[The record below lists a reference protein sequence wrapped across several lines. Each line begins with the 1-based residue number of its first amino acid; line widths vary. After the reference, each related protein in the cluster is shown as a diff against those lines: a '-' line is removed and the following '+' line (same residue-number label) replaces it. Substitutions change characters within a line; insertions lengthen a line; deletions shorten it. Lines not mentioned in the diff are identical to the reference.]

1 MSKRITD
8 SHPAGG
14 RWRGFVA
21 ALLLLALPGAALA
34 QEAATAAAAPGR
46 MTQLWA
52 DLASLAEPGRIDP
65 LSLGLGV
72 VLALLAMV
80 LQVVATRR
88 MLGRALSELT
98 RLGDSTE
105 RLLKG
110 VLAEPDG
117 IQAWIGER
125 EVRSRGLT
133 ALLDLSDAAL
143 PGFAAVLARLTPQ
156 DSARLDLAVRRLRGE
171 GQPFE
176 MELSLRDSGRRIRVA
191 GLCPSRSEARVPVA
205 LLLLN
210 DLTPDLTAE
219 TAPTASAAAAVDV
232 LRPELLD
239 ELLAVPAQPAAAEA
253 DGWFGR
259 MKAGLAKSSSRLTQG
274 LGDLFTK
281 RKLDDEALEDLE
293 DLLITADLGV
303 NTAAKVTGLL
313 SKTRLG
319 QDITADEIKTILAD
333 EITRILEP
341 VAKPLEID
349 PARKPHVVLVVGV
362 NGAGKTTTIG
372 KLAMQHKQAGRTVT
386 LAAGDTFRAA
396 AVEQLKVWGERTGCP
411 VIARDTGADPA
422 ALAFDA
428 VTQSRQQGD
437 DLLFIDTAGRLQN
450 KTDLMAELGKVVRS
464 IKKVDETAPHSVLL
478 VLDSTVG
485 QNAHSQVE
493 TFGEMVNVT
502 GLVLTKLDGTARG
515 GVLVALAEKFG
526 LPVHAI
532 GVGEQAADLRP
543 FEARAFA
550 NSLVGLD

>member
-8 SHPAGG
+8 IHPAGG
-14 RWRGFVA
+14 RWSGFVA
-21 ALLLLALPGAALA
+21 ALLLSLPGAALA
-34 QEAATAAAAPGR
+34 QEAATTAAAPGR
-46 MTQLWA
+46 MAQLWT

-117 IQAWIGER
+117 IHAWIGDR

-133 ALLDLSDAAL
+133 ALLDLSDDAL

-176 MELSLRDSGRRIRVA
+176 MDLALRDGGRRIRVA

-210 DLTPDLTAE
+210 DLTPDLTAQ
-219 TAPTASAAAAVDV
+219 TAPSATAADV

-239 ELLAVPAQPAAAEA
+239 ELLAAPTQPAPAEA